1 MHIKNKE
8 KLKDVFIAFVIVFIG
23 IIFLS
28 FFKIKHSM
36 TFINL
41 DELLWMFRSRFFMD
55 GILSLDFSKLI
66 QSSHPGVMVMWAV
79 GPFMEILNYDFN
91 SIVNFIKN
99 LKESGVGYN
108 VINAR
113 NQELFDNYKEISFL
127 FNIPILTT
135 IFFFIFSLYYLLRKL
150 AFNRWAVIFS
160 VLLVVTTPYYIYF
173 TTPTDKFVGI
183 FSILSLLSL
192 LVYSSGKGGKNFLV
206 FSAVLGS
213 WAALTKMSA
222 LFLIPFSLFVLVFYK
237 LNSFV
242 IPSLK
247 REIPSMLLSRFT
259 ILKRFLSRYRSVRND
274 KKLYFVIQ
282 NILCF
287 KNIIK
292 DYTAWI
298 IVFFSTSVIFLP
310 TIISNPQ
317 SVLNLITKESSQRI
331 ITENHSALFS
341 SNVALAYLSDSFVLS
356 FNLFLIIIFVGFL
369 LLIIKRIS
377 NRINISKEVLVLIIY
392 LFSFFTFVVL
402 FSKTYSFRYLVPLL
416 IVFQIISGVGIYEF
430 ANLFIKKNNITDKKL
445 IYFWAVVFI
454 LISQGLLIYY
464 SEIEKIKSLPYFG

>member
-150 AFNRWAVIFS
+150 AFNKWAVIFS

-237 LNSFV
+237 LNSVSYFC
-242 IPSLK
+242 
-247 REIPSMLLSRFT
+247 RDEALLR
-259 ILKRFLSRYRSVRND
+259 
-274 KKLYFVIQ
+274 LYGGI
-282 NILCF
+282 